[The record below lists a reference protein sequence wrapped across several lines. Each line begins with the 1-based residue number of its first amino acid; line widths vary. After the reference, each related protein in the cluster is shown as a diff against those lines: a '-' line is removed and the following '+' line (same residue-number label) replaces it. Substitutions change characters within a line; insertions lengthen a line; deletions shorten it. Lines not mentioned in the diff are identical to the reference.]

1 MRVPRDRELETARE
15 YTVLLPV
22 ADAEV
27 AAQLLPLAEA
37 LIAKRH
43 GRIILV
49 GVVQVS
55 EGHSLSEGALPA
67 RRCREGLLQVV
78 AESKESRLEVKA
90 RVRVSHRPWDGIVR
104 LIGKEEVSL
113 VLLPW
118 DGTSDAESRLFGA
131 PLEEILRSPPC
142 DLALIRWRG
151 LDSCR
156 RILLPVRGGAY
167 AALALEICLA
177 LAEHFDAHITLT
189 HVTSEARRSVDE
201 EWFAAFI
208 PVLHGLARVSRS
220 VTVTGTV
227 VESILVE
234 AENHQLIVMGSM
246 GRVPR
251 EMPVGLI
258 VGSVVSQAEQTVIVV
273 KTRREIAEPSRLPS
287 EALLRAAQPAVE
299 MPISVL
305 VDKWFAEN
313 TFHSHEFTDLERL
326 VELKQ
331 EQGVT
336 ISLGL
341 PALNEE
347 ATIGTII
354 ETIKGELMERYPL
367 LDEMVV
373 IDSGSTDYTVE
384 IAQRQDVPVCFEGD
398 VLPRCGA
405 LRGKGEA
412 LWKSLYVLKG
422 DIIAWID
429 TDIRNIHP
437 RFVYG
442 LIGPLLRRKGIQ
454 YVKGFYRRPLHEGGK
469 LKAGGGGRVTELTA
483 RPLLNLFYPE
493 LSGLVQPLAGEYAG
507 RRQALERVPFF
518 AGYGVET
525 GLLIDMLENF
535 GLRAI
540 AQVDLEER
548 IHRNQP
554 LRSLSKMS
562 FAIIQ
567 VVMQRLEGHHKLRL
581 LEDINKTM
589 KLIRYEPRRF
599 YLEIEEIGDRERP
612 PMITIP
618 EYRQKRGLPPLEE
631 ADADCILSD
640 PTR

>member
-1 MRVPRDRELETARE
+1 MMARISKDRELNSARG
-15 YTVLLPV
+15 YTVLLP
-22 ADAEV
+22 AINAEEV
-27 AAQLLPLAEA
+27 AQLLPLAEA

-43 GRIILV
+43 GRIIIM
-49 GVVQVS
+49 GVVHVP

-67 RRCREGLLQVV
+67 QRCREGLLRVA
-78 AESKESRLEVKA
+78 AESRECRLEVNA
-90 RVRVSHRPWDGIVR
+90 RGRVSHPPWDNIVR
-104 LIGKEEVSL
+104 VIGEERISL
-113 VLLPW
+113 ALLPW
-118 DGTSDAESRLFGA
+118 GGTADAGSRLFGA
-131 PLEEILRSPPC
+131 PLADILGSPPC
-142 DLALIRWRG
+142 DVALVRWRG
-151 LDSCR
+151 LDGCR
-156 RILLPVRGGAY
+156 RILLPVRGGPY
-167 AALALEICLA
+167 ATLALEMGLA
-177 LAEHFDAHITLT
+177 LAEHFDAHVTLT
-189 HVTSEARRSVDE
+189 HVTSGTRRTLDE
-201 EWFAAFI
+201 EWFTAFI

-227 VESILVE
+227 IESILAE
-234 AENHQLIVMGSM
+234 AAEHQLIVMGAR

-251 EMPVGLI
+251 EKPVGPI
-258 VGSVVSQAEQTVIVV
+258 VDSIISRAGQTVIVV
-273 KTRREIAEPSRLPS
+273 KTRREAKEPIRLPP
-287 EALLRAAQPAVE
+287 EALLGVPQPAVE
-299 MPISVL
+299 MPISAL

-313 TFHSHEFTDLERL
+313 TFHSHEFADLNRL

-347 ATIGTII
+347 ATIGTVV
-354 ETIKGELMERYPL
+354 ETIQGELMERYPL

-384 IAQRQDVPVCFEGD
+384 IARRQGIPVCLDGE
-398 VLPRCGA
+398 VLPRYGA
-405 LRGKGEA
+405 LQGKGEA
-412 LWKSLYVLKG
+412 LWKSLYVLEG
-422 DIIAWID
+422 DIIVWID

-442 LIGPLLRRKGIQ
+442 LIGPLLIRSGIQ
-454 YVKGFYRRPLHEGGK
+454 YVKGFYRRPLQEGGK

-507 RRQALERVPFF
+507 RRQALERLPFF
-518 AGYGVET
+518 TGYGVET
-525 GLLIDMLENF
+525 GLLIDMLDNF

-540 AQVDLEER
+540 AQVDLQER

-554 LRSLSKMS
+554 LPSLSKMS

-567 VVMQRLEGHHKLRL
+567 VVMQRLEAQHKLRL

-599 YLEIEEIGDRERP
+599 YLEVEKIGDRERP
-612 PMITIP
+612 PMIAIA
-618 EYRQKRGLPPLEE
+618 EYRRKRGLPPLEE
-631 ADADCILSD
+631 ESAD
-640 PTR
+640 

>member
-1 MRVPRDRELETARE
+1 MPRDRELETARE
-15 YTVLLPV
+15 YTVLLP
-22 ADAEV
+22 AANAEV

-37 LIAKRH
+37 LIARRR
-43 GRIILV
+43 GRIILL

-67 RRCREGLLQVV
+67 RRCREGLLQVA

-90 RVRVSHRPWDGIVR
+90 RVRVSYRPWDDIVR
-104 LIGKEEVSL
+104 LIGGEKVSL
-113 VLLPW
+113 VLLSW
-118 DGTSDAESRLFGA
+118 DVVSDAESRLFGA
-131 PLEEILRSPPC
+131 SLEEILESPPC
-142 DLALIRWRG
+142 DMVLVRWRG

-156 RILLPVRGGAY
+156 RILLPVRGGPY
-167 AALALEICLA
+167 ATLALEICLA

-189 HVTSEARRSVDE
+189 HVTSEARRPVDE
-201 EWFAAFI
+201 EWFAAFV

-227 VESILVE
+227 AESILAE
-234 AENHQLIVMGSM
+234 ADNHQLIVMGAT
-246 GRVPR
+246 GEIPR
-251 EMPVGLI
+251 KTPVGPI
-258 VGSVVSQAEQTVIVV
+258 TGSVVGQAEQTVIVV
-273 KTRREIAEPSRLPS
+273 KTKKRVTKPSRLPP
-287 EALLRAAQPAVE
+287 EALLRAAHPAVE
-299 MPISVL
+299 MPISAL

-313 TFHSHEFTDLERL
+313 TFHSHEFADVERL

-373 IDSGSTDYTVE
+373 IDGGSTDYTVE
-384 IAQRQDVPVCFEGD
+384 IAQRQGVPVCFERE
-398 VLPRCGA
+398 VLPRCGDF
-405 LRGKGEA
+405 RGKGEG

-454 YVKGFYRRPLHEGGK
+454 YVKGFYRRPLQEGGK

-493 LSGLVQPLAGEYAG
+493 LSGLVQPLAG
-507 RRQALERVPFF
+507 
-518 AGYGVET
+518 YGVET

-540 AQVDLEER
+540 AQVDLEQR

-554 LRSLSKMS
+554 LRSLGKMS

-567 VVMQRLEGHHKLRL
+567 VVMQRLEGQHKLRL

-599 YLEIEEIGDRERP
+599 YLEVEEIGDRERP

-618 EYRQKRGLPPLEE
+618 EYRQKRGLPPLEDE
-631 ADADCILSD
+631 ITDCVL
-640 PTR
+640 PHPAR

>member
-1 MRVPRDRELETARE
+1 MRKRIPRDRELESAKE
-15 YTVLLPV
+15 YTILLPA

-43 GRIILV
+43 GRVIV
-49 GVVQVS
+49 MGVVQVP
-55 EGHSLSEGALPA
+55 EGRSLSEGALPA
-67 RRCREGLLQVV
+67 RRCREGLLQVT
-78 AESKESRLEVKA
+78 AESKESLLEVKA
-90 RVRVSHRPWDGIVR
+90 RVRVSHQPWDDIVR
-104 LIGKEEVSL
+104 LIGGEKVSL

-118 DGTSDAESRLFGA
+118 DGTSDTESRLFGV
-131 PLEEILRSPPC
+131 PLDDILASPPC
-142 DLALIRWRG
+142 DVALVRWRG
-151 LDSCR
+151 LDGCR
-156 RILLPVRGGAY
+156 RILLPVRGGPY
-167 AALALEICLA
+167 ATLALEICLA
-177 LAEHFDAHITLT
+177 LAEHFDAHITLA
-189 HVTSEARRSVDE
+189 HVTSEARWPVDE
-201 EWFAAFI
+201 EWFAAFT

-220 VTVTGTV
+220 VTVTGAV
-227 VESILVE
+227 VESILAE
-234 AENHQLIVMGSM
+234 AENHQLIVMGATGEM
-246 GRVPR
+246 PR
-251 EMPVGLI
+251 ETPVGSI
-258 VGSVVSQAEQTVIVV
+258 TDAVVSQAEQTVIVV
-273 KTRREIAEPSRLPS
+273 KTRQEMVKPSRLPP
-287 EALLRAAQPAVE
+287 EALLGVEHPAVE

-331 EQGVT
+331 EQEVT
-336 ISLGL
+336 ISLSL
-341 PALNEE
+341 PTLNEE

-354 ETIKGELMERYPL
+354 EAIKGELMERHPL

-384 IAQRQDVPVCFEGD
+384 IARRQGVPVCFEGD
-398 VLPRCGA
+398 VLSRYGP

-412 LWKSLYVLKG
+412 LWKSLYVLQG
-422 DIIAWID
+422 DIIVWID

-442 LIGPLLRRKGIQ
+442 LIGPLLTRKGIQ
-454 YVKGFYRRPLHEGGK
+454 YVKGFYRRPLQEGGK

-507 RRQALERVPFF
+507 RREALERVPFF
-518 AGYGVET
+518 TGYGVET

-567 VVMQRLEGHHKLRL
+567 VVMQRLEAHHKLRL

-589 KLIRYEPRRF
+589 KLIRYEPRHF
-599 YLEIEEIGDRERP
+599 YLEVEEIGDRERP
-612 PMITIP
+612 LMITIP

-631 ADADCILSD
+631 ENAD
-640 PTR
+640 

>member
-1 MRVPRDRELETARE
+1 MPRDRDLETAKE
-15 YTVLLPV
+15 YTVLLP
-22 ADAEV
+22 AANAEV

-43 GRIILV
+43 GRIVIV
-49 GVVQVS
+49 GVVRVP
-55 EGHSLSEGALPA
+55 EGQSLSKGALPA
-67 RRCREGLLQVV
+67 QRCREGLLQVA

-90 RVRVSHRPWDGIVR
+90 RVRVSRRPWDDIVH
-104 LIGKEEVSL
+104 LIGREKVSL
-113 VLLPW
+113 ALLPW
-118 DGTSDAESRLFGA
+118 GGTSDVKGRLFGVS
-131 PLEEILRSPPC
+131 LYDILKSPPC
-142 DLALIRWRG
+142 DVALVRWRG
-151 LDSCR
+151 LDGCR
-156 RILLPVRGGAY
+156 RILLPVRGGPY
-167 AALALEICLA
+167 ATLALEICLA
-177 LAEHFDAHITLT
+177 LAEYFDAHITLT
-189 HVTSEARRSVDE
+189 HVTSEARRPVDE
-201 EWFAAFI
+201 EWFAAFL

-227 VESILVE
+227 TESILAE
-234 AENHQLIVMGSM
+234 ADNHQLIVMGAAGEM
-246 GRVPR
+246 PR
-251 EMPVGLI
+251 ETPVGPTP
-258 VGSVVSQAEQTVIVV
+258 GSIVSQAEQTVIVV
-273 KTRREIAEPSRLPS
+273 KTKRRVTKLSRLPS

-313 TFHSHEFTDLERL
+313 TFHSHEFTDVKRL
-326 VELKQ
+326 VALKK

-347 ATIGTII
+347 ATIGNVI

-373 IDSGSTDYTVE
+373 IDSGSTDYTLE
-384 IAQRQDVPVCFEGD
+384 IARRQGIPVCFEGD
-398 VLPRCGA
+398 VLSRYGA
-405 LRGKGEA
+405 LLGKGEV
-412 LWKSLYVLKG
+412 LWKSLYVLEG

-442 LIGPLLRRKGIQ
+442 LIGPLLTRKGIQ

-518 AGYGVET
+518 TGYGVET

-554 LRSLSKMS
+554 LRSLGKMS

-567 VVMQRLEGHHKLRL
+567 VVMQRLEGQHRLRL

-599 YLEIEEIGDRERP
+599 YLEVEQIGDLERP
-612 PMITIP
+612 PMITIS

-631 ADADCILSD
+631 EDAD
-640 PTR
+640 

>member
-1 MRVPRDRELETARE
+1 MLRDRDLESARE
-15 YTVLLPV
+15 YTVLLP
-22 ADAEV
+22 AANAEV
-27 AAQLLPLAEA
+27 VAQLLPLAEA

-43 GRIILV
+43 GRIIIL
-49 GVVQVS
+49 GVVRVD
-55 EGHSLSEGALPA
+55 EDHSLSEGALPA
-67 RRCREGLLQVV
+67 QRCREGLLQ
-78 AESKESRLEVKA
+78 AAAASKESRLQVKA
-90 RVRVSHRPWDGIVR
+90 RVRVSHRPWDNIVHV
-104 LIGKEEVSL
+104 IGEEKVSL

-118 DGTSDAESRLFGA
+118 DGASGAEGQLFGA
-131 PLEEILRSPPC
+131 SLADILRSPPC
-142 DLALIRWRG
+142 DVALVRWRG

-156 RILLPVRGGAY
+156 RILLPVRGGPY
-167 AALALEICLA
+167 AKLALEMSLA
-177 LAEHFDAHITLT
+177 LAEYFDAHITLT
-189 HVTSEARRSVDE
+189 HVTSEARRQVDE
-201 EWFAAFI
+201 KWSATFA
-208 PVLHGLARVSRS
+208 PMLHGLSRVSRS
-220 VTVTGTV
+220 VIVTGTV
-227 VESILVE
+227 AESILAE
-234 AENHQLIVMGSM
+234 ADDHQLVVMGAT

-251 EMPVGLI
+251 ETPVGSI
-258 VGSVVSQAEQTVIVV
+258 TNAVVSQAEQTVVVV
-273 KTRREIAEPSRLPS
+273 KTRQEIAKPSRLPP
-287 EALLRAAQPAVE
+287 EALLGVEQPTVE
-299 MPISVL
+299 IPISSL

-341 PALNEE
+341 PTLNEE

-367 LDEMVV
+367 LDEIVV

-384 IAQRQDVPVCFEGD
+384 TAQRQGALVCFDPE
-398 VLPRCGA
+398 VLPRYGV
-405 LRGKGEA
+405 LQGKGEA

-442 LIGPLLRRKGIQ
+442 LIGPLLTRKGIQ
-454 YVKGFYRRPLHEGGK
+454 YVKGFYRRPLQEGGK

-518 AGYGVET
+518 SGYGVET

-567 VVMQRLEGHHKLRL
+567 VVMQRLEAHHKLRL

-599 YLEIEEIGDRERP
+599 YLEIEEIGDRERR

-618 EYRQKRGLPPLEE
+618 EYQQKRGLPPLEE
-631 ADADCILSD
+631 ENAE
-640 PTR
+640 

>member
-1 MRVPRDRELETARE
+1 MLRDRQLESARE
-15 YTVLLPV
+15 YTVLLP
-22 ADAEV
+22 AANDGV

-37 LIAKRH
+37 LIADRH
-43 GRIILV
+43 GRIILL

-67 RRCREGLLQVV
+67 RRCRGGLLQ
-78 AESKESRLEVKA
+78 AAAGSKESRLQVKA
-90 RVRVSHRPWDGIVR
+90 RVRVSHRSWDDIVHV
-104 LIGKEEVSL
+104 IGAEKVSL

-118 DGTSDAESRLFGA
+118 DGVSDAESRLFGA
-131 PLEEILRSPPC
+131 PLEEILELPPC
-142 DLALIRWRG
+142 DVALVRWRG
-151 LDSCR
+151 LDGCR
-156 RILLPVRGGAY
+156 HILLPVRGGPY

-189 HVTSEARRSVDE
+189 HVTSEARLPADE

-227 VESILVE
+227 VESILAE
-234 AENHQLIVMGSM
+234 ADDHQLIVMGATGEM
-246 GRVPR
+246 PR
-251 EMPVGLI
+251 ETPVGPI
-258 VGSVVSQAEQTVIVV
+258 TDAVVSQAEQTVIVV
-273 KTRREIAEPSRLPS
+273 KTRQKAIKSSRLPP
-287 EALLRAAQPAVE
+287 EALLGVEQPAVE
-299 MPISVL
+299 MPISSL

-313 TFHSHEFTDLERL
+313 TFHSHEFADLERL

-331 EQGVT
+331 GQGVT

-341 PALNEE
+341 PTLNEE

-367 LDEMVV
+367 LDEMVL
-373 IDSGSTDYTVE
+373 IDSGSTDYTAE
-384 IAQRQDVPVCFEGD
+384 IAQRQGVPVCFERE

-405 LRGKGEA
+405 LQGKGEA
-412 LWKSLYVLKG
+412 LWKSLYILEG
-422 DIIAWID
+422 DIIVWID

-442 LIGPLLRRKGIQ
+442 LIGPLLRRKGIR

-518 AGYGVET
+518 TGYGVET
-525 GLLIDMLENF
+525 GLLIDMLGNF

-554 LRSLSKMS
+554 LRSLGKMS

-612 PMITIP
+612 PMVTIP

-631 ADADCILSD
+631 GNADCILPD

>member
-1 MRVPRDRELETARE
+1 MMEILKKRELESTKKE
-15 YTVLLPV
+15 YTILLP
-22 ADAEV
+22 ASDAQ
-27 AAQLLPLAEA
+27 AASDLLPLAEA

-43 GRIILV
+43 GRIIIM
-49 GVVQVS
+49 GVVQVP

-67 RRCREGLLQVV
+67 QRCREGLLQVA

-90 RVRVSHRPWDGIVR
+90 RVRVSHQPWDNIVR
-104 LIGKEEVSL
+104 VIGEENVSL
-113 VLLPW
+113 ALLPW
-118 DGTSDAESRLFGA
+118 DGTSDGESQLFGA
-131 PLEEILRSPPC
+131 SLNDILESPPC
-142 DLALIRWRG
+142 DVALVRWRG
-151 LDSCR
+151 LDDCR
-156 RILLPVRGGAY
+156 RILLPVRGGPY
-167 AALALEICLA
+167 ATLALEICLA
-177 LAEHFDAHITLT
+177 LAEHFDAHVTLT
-189 HVTSEARRSVDE
+189 HVTSGTRRTLDE
-201 EWFAAFI
+201 EWFTAFI

-227 VESILVE
+227 IESILAE
-234 AENHQLIVMGSM
+234 AADHQLIVMGAT

-251 EMPVGLI
+251 ETPVGPI
-258 VGSVVSQAEQTVIVV
+258 ADAVVSQAEQTVIVV
-273 KTRREIAEPSRLPS
+273 KTRQEMKKPARLPP
-287 EALLRAAQPAVE
+287 EALLGVEQPAVE
-299 MPISVL
+299 MPISAL

-313 TFHSHEFTDLERL
+313 TFHSHEFADVGRL
-326 VELKQ
+326 VELKE

-341 PALNEE
+341 PTLNEE
-347 ATIGTII
+347 ATIGPII

-373 IDSGSTDYTVE
+373 VDSGSTDYTVE
-384 IAQRQDVPVCFEGD
+384 IARRQGIPVCLERE
-398 VLPRCGA
+398 VLPRYGA
-405 LRGKGEA
+405 LQGKGEA
-412 LWKSLYVLKG
+412 LWKSLYVLEG

-442 LIGPLLRRKGIQ
+442 LIGPLLIRSGIQ
-454 YVKGFYRRPLHEGGK
+454 YVKGFYRRPLQEGGK

-518 AGYGVET
+518 TGYGVET

-567 VVMQRLEGHHKLRL
+567 VVIQRLEAHHKLRL

-599 YLEIEEIGDRERP
+599 YLEVEKIGDRERP
-612 PMITIP
+612 PMIVIP

-631 ADADCILSD
+631 GDEEDNAD
-640 PTR
+640 

>member
-1 MRVPRDRELETARE
+1 MTRILRDRELESARE
-15 YTVLLPV
+15 YTVLLP
-22 ADAEV
+22 AANAEV

-43 GRIILV
+43 GRVILL
-49 GVVQVS
+49 GVVQVP

-67 RRCREGLLQVV
+67 RRCREGLLRVA
-78 AESKESRLEVKA
+78 AESKESRLEIKA
-90 RVRVSHRPWDGIVR
+90 RVRVSHQPWDNIVD
-104 LIGKEEVSL
+104 LIVEEKVSL
-113 VLLPW
+113 VLSPW
-118 DGTSDAESRLFGA
+118 DGVSDAESRLFGA
-131 PLEEILRSPPC
+131 PLDDILGSPPC
-142 DLALIRWRG
+142 NVALVRWQG

-156 RILLPVRGGAY
+156 RILLPVRGGLY
-167 AALALEICLA
+167 ATLALEICLA
-177 LAEHFDAHITLT
+177 LAEHYDARITLT
-189 HVTSEARRSVDE
+189 HVTSEARQAVDE
-201 EWFAAFI
+201 EWFAAFV

-227 VESILVE
+227 VESILAE
-234 AENHQLIVMGSM
+234 ADGHQLIVMGATGEIS
-246 GRVPR
+246 R
-251 EMPVGLI
+251 ETSVGPT
-258 VGSVVSQAEQTVIVV
+258 VDSVVSQAEQTVIVV
-273 KTRREIAEPSRLPS
+273 KTRQEITKPSRLPP
-287 EALLRAAQPAVE
+287 EALLGAAQPAVE
-299 MPISVL
+299 MPVSTL

-313 TFHSHEFTDLERL
+313 TFHSHEFADVGRL

-331 EQGVT
+331 EQGVA

-341 PALNEE
+341 PTFNEE

-354 ETIKGELMERYPL
+354 ETIKGELMERYPI
-367 LDEMVV
+367 LDEMVL

-384 IAQRQDVPVCFEGD
+384 IAQRQGVPVCFDRE
-398 VLPRCGA
+398 VLPRWGA
-405 LRGKGEA
+405 LQGKGEA
-412 LWKSLYVLKG
+412 LWKSLYALKG
-422 DIIAWID
+422 DIIIWID

-442 LIGPLLRRKGIQ
+442 LIGPLLMRQGIQ
-454 YVKGFYRRPLHEGGK
+454 YVKGFYRRPLQEGGK

-507 RRQALERVPFF
+507 RRQAFERVPFF
-518 AGYGVET
+518 TGYGVET

-567 VVMQRLEGHHKLRL
+567 VVMQRLEAHHKLRL
-581 LEDINKTM
+581 LEDISKTM

-599 YLEIEEIGDRERP
+599 YLEVEEIGDRERP
-612 PMITIP
+612 PIIAIP
-618 EYRQKRGLPPLEE
+618 EYRKKRGLPPLEE
-631 ADADCILSD
+631 ENAD
-640 PTR
+640 